1 VRTDSEC
8 LASVAALI
16 GDPSRAAMLDAL
28 LDGREHAAGELGR
41 VAGIAPA
48 TTARHLERL
57 ESGGLIRSRRSGR
70 ERLCSLGG
78 PEVTT
83 ALEALAALAPDARPR
98 TLRQATRMDV
108 LRRGRTC
115 YDHLAGRLGVAVADA
130 AREAGAVEG
139 TMLTRDGE
147 RWLEP
152 LGVDLD
158 AVRAARRPFLRT
170 CVDWTEKR
178 EHLAGALGAA
188 LCARVF
194 ELGWVARVD
203 GSRALAVTAAGEE
216 GLARLGVATPG

>member
-1 VRTDSEC
+1 VRTDSES
-8 LASVAALI
+8 LASVAALV
-16 GDPSRAAMLDAL
+16 GHPSRAAILDAL
-28 LDGREHAAGELGR
+28 LDGREHAAGELGLA
-41 VAGIAPA
+41 AGIAPA
-48 TTARHLERL
+48 TTARHLARL
-57 ESGGLIRSRRSGR
+57 EEGGLIRSRRSGR
-70 ERLCSLGG
+70 ERRCSLGG
-78 PEVTT
+78 PDVAA

-98 TLRQATRMDV
+98 TLRQANRMDV

-139 TMLTRDGE
+139 TTLTRDGE

-152 LGVDLD
+152 LQVDLD

-188 LCARVF
+188 ICARAF
-194 ELGWVARVD
+194 ELGWVARVND
-203 GSRALAVTAAGEE
+203 SRAVAVTPAGKA
-216 GLARLGVATPG
+216 GLARLGLAIG